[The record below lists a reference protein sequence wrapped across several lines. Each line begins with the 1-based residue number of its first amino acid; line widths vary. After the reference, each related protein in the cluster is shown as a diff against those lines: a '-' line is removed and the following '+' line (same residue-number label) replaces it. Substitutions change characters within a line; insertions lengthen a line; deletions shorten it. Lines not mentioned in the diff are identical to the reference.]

1 MRLYDTQKW
10 KRKRK
15 RISRESGYLCEL
27 CLRKGIRASAEAVHH
42 IVPLKCSDTL
52 KLKDYNLISLCWQ
65 CHEKLHKRQSHKLT
79 DAGIEL
85 VKELVQQ
92 NYIPA
97 RVLDVISKA

>member
-1 MRLYDTQKW
+1 MRLYDTPKW
-10 KRKRK
+10 KKKRH
-15 RISRESGYLCEL
+15 RINRDSGYMCEL

-42 IVPLKCSDTL
+42 IVPLECSDTL

-65 CHEKLHKRQSHKLT
+65 CHEKMHKRQSHKLT

-97 RVLDVISKA
+97 RVLDIISKA